1 MSRRGRRGPIEE
13 RHCAVEGCLRRAKR
27 NSAHC
32 EEHART
38 AVGRRARRELKD
50 LLRQIEQM
58 AGIRDPAE
66 RERAEGRFQAR
77 MESGAYATLFST
89 RLAEAQE
96 EMKKNAE
103 LRTELGAGRAALMR
117 ALLEV
122 EDPVVM
128 AQMIVRLSE
137 ESRKVVESRK
147 SKSGSS

>member
-1 MSRRGRRGPIEE
+1 MSRRGRRGQLQE
-13 RHCAVEGCLRRAKR
+13 RLCRVEGCPRRAKR
-27 NSAHC
+27 NSIHC
-32 EEHART
+32 EVHAQT

-50 LLRQIEQM
+50 LLRQMDEL
-58 AGIRDPAE
+58 AAIRDPAQ
-66 RERAEGRFQAR
+66 RERAEGRFRAR

-89 RLAEAQE
+89 RLIEAQE

-117 ALLEV
+117 TLLEV

-137 ESRKVVESRK
+137 ESRKVVESRREK
-147 SKSGSS
+147 